1 MFISLPVYRCDNCS
15 SAQDTEGLDL
25 SLENLPSGHVSP
37 PEHTATVFPG
47 SVIEEDQK
55 KNP

>member
-1 MFISLPVYRCDNCS
+1 MFISLPVCRCDNRF

-25 SLENLPSGHVSP
+25 SLENLPSGRVSP
-37 PEHTATVFPG
+37 PEHTAAVFSG

-55 KNP
+55 NP